1 MEIIG
6 HKKQQDFLNKM
17 VSLGKIP
24 HALLFT
30 GPEELGKKTI
40 ALELIS
46 SIFKEKL
53 LNHPDFILI
62 EPEIKYQKTVQGQ
75 GRGNLVVSSRG
86 TSGQNSSGRSAQ
98 PKALRRRPVRGQIK
112 ITQIRNL
119 SWKLSL
125 KPVSAPLFAAII
137 NKAHLMTREA
147 QNCFLKTLEEP
158 KTKSLLILVS
168 EHPKYLLPTILSRC
182 ENIKFYPVKK
192 EEITLYLK
200 QKKVSPEDI
209 KTIVDFSLGRPG
221 KAIRFLENGEEL
233 EENKKKIRKLIKFSN
248 SPLSLRFKYAKELSK
263 GENLQETLNSWL
275 FYFRKVLIS
284 AESKTNLLRVKD
296 ILNAIQETIYL
307 ISTTNVNPRLA
318 LEVLMMKI

>member
-1 MEIIG
+1 
-6 HKKQQDFLNKM
+6 M

-62 EPEIKYQKTVQGQ
+62 EPEIKHQKTVQGQ
-75 GRGNLVVSSRG
+75 VRGNLAVSSQG
-86 TSGQNSSGRSAQ
+86 TSGQNPPLKTSGESQLNSSGKSAQ
-98 PKALRRRPVRGQIK
+98 SKALRRRPVRGQIK
-112 ITQIRNL
+112 INQIRNL

-137 NKAHLMTREA
+137 DKAHLMTREA

-158 KTKSLLILVS
+158 KTKSLLILIS
-168 EHPKYLLPTILSRC
+168 EHSRYLLPTILSRC

-221 KAIRFLENGEEL
+221 KAIRFLENDEEL

-248 SPLSLRFKYAKELSK
+248 SPLSLRFKYAKELSRR
-263 GENLQETLNSWL
+263 ENLQETLNSWL

-284 AESKTNLLRVKD
+284 AESKTNLLRIKD